1 MTIKQIIAAMQELRD
16 HIAFNER
23 MTPKEFEQ
31 IEDLVE
37 AIREGLKEYEQ

>member
-23 MTPKEFEQ
+23 MTPAELEQ
-31 IEDLVE
+31 IKDLIE
-37 AIREGLKEYEQ
+37 AIQDGLNDYEQ